1 MTNVNCLQGI
11 ACPKCGN
18 DAIINVEVRI
28 LAAVTDDGAE
38 TFGDMEWDDSSYA
51 ECPECEHRGTLADFQ
66 AESADGQASE
76 QKPEATHE

>member
-1 MTNVNCLQGI
+1 MSNVNCLQGI

-38 TFGDMEWDDSSYA
+38 TFGDMEWDGSSYA
-51 ECPECEHRGTLADFQ
+51 ECPDCEHRGTLAEFR
-66 AESADGQASE
+66 AEAADGQATE
-76 QKPEATHE
+76 HQHEASHE

>member
-38 TFGDMEWDDSSYA
+38 TFGDMEWDGSSFA
-51 ECPECEHRGTLADFQ
+51 ECPECEHRGTLAEFRADSPESDTTGGRQ
-66 AESADGQASE
+66 AGRS
-76 QKPEATHE
+76 